1 MRNRQ
6 SLLLRYNNFV
16 VLIFLLLS
24 MVFFYGL
31 DKYAIFSIDD
41 WPYSWVSEE
50 NGSNYFSPV
59 ADGAIRKHVDSVKDA
74 VVSQSREYFRSN
86 GRFLTHVMV
95 QTLCGTMSMDTF
107 VIINSLV
114 FLLFLWSTIHFSLSP
129 PYRLSELLLVL
140 AGVWFLIPFKGMSF
154 MGNVSMTVNYLWTTN
169 STLLFLT
176 LFFSLSHKGRNLH
189 YVAAT
194 GLFLLSLIVG
204 SLQESFCIGFAGAF
218 FFYMI
223 GKWREKSIKLVDV
236 ITSVG
241 YIIGAT
247 ICVFSPANFSRASGD
262 GIGFHFNVIYGLLAS
277 PAFDVF
283 LLTLVIF
290 LMKRRTAF
298 LRFFKDNLIFCLA
311 FLFNL
316 LFAVV
321 IAYNGRHQL
330 TCISVIAL
338 ILTCKIWFDE
348 FQISERVKI
357 TLACF
362 ITAAMILTYIPIRSL
377 RMEYKDAYEEILAKA
392 KKSDDG
398 IIGAKNFASLTSKIH
413 NMPLVDNYYV
423 NTFSFFGSDCWE
435 KCVSLML
442 TNGQDLYRLKQVLPD
457 DPDVLANGCVK
468 ANEVMSNLWK
478 IGGRY
483 VSRSEKEL
491 RHGAFHLKVVSKP
504 KAFFMR
510 NVEKIVSPSESFY
523 YKGFWY
529 YVFLGDIKEVK
540 SLEIKN
546 IE

>member
-6 SLLLRYNNFV
+6 SHLRKSNYLV
-16 VLIFLLLS
+16 VLFLLLS
-24 MVFFYGL
+24 MIFFYGL

-50 NGSNYFSPV
+50 DGSNYFSPLEDNAV
-59 ADGAIRKHVDSVKDA
+59 RKHVDSIEDA

-86 GRFLTHVMV
+86 GRFLTHVIV
-95 QTLCGTMSMDTF
+95 QYLCGTMPMSTF
-107 VIINSLV
+107 VIINCIV
-114 FLLFLWSTIHFSLSP
+114 FCAFLFCMMRFSLQKP
-129 PYRLSELLLVL
+129 CTVPEMLILL
-140 AGVWFLIPFKGMSF
+140 AGVWFLIPFKGMTF
-154 MGNVSMTVNYLWTTN
+154 MGNIAMTVNYLWTTTA
-169 STLLFLT
+169 TLLFL
-176 LFFSLSHKGRNLH
+176 LLYLWLRQKCISFPLIGC
-189 YVAAT
+189 V
-194 GLFLLSLIVG
+194 GLFILSVLVG

-218 FFYMI
+218 LFYLLE
-223 GKWREKSIKLVDV
+223 KWREKSIKLIDV
-236 ITSVG
+236 TVSGG
-241 YIIGAT
+241 YIIGAI

-283 LLTLVIF
+283 LLALIIF
-290 LMKRRTAF
+290 LMKRRNSFRCF
-298 LRFFKDNLIFCLA
+298 LKDNFIFCLA

-316 LFAVV
+316 LFAIV

-338 ILTCKIWFDE
+338 ILTCRIWFDE

-398 IIGAKNFASLTSKIH
+398 IIGAKNFASLTGKIH